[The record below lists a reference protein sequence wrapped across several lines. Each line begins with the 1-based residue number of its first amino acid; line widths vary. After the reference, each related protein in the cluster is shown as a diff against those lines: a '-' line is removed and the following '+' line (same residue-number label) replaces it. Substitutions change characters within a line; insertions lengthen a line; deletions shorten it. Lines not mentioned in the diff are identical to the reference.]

1 MSPKARAY
9 LALLLGISIIPWG
22 AILIRWAR
30 EAPALVIAAG
40 RVTIAALLCS
50 PFALARG
57 VPAEIRALGRRQWLL
72 ALASGIALAL
82 HFAAWV
88 SSVQMTTIASSTVLV
103 STYPFFVG
111 LFQHFFL
118 RERVSRLTAVG
129 IGLAFLGS
137 VLIGYGDF
145 GLSQEALLGDLL
157 ALTGALMASVYFVL
171 GRALRQRLSLLTYIW
186 PVYSVAALTL
196 IAIGGSAGQS
206 FWGYSARTY
215 GMLLLL
221 AVGPQLLGHSSLN
234 YALGQL
240 SAVFVTVAALAE
252 PIGAAV
258 LAFLLMH
265 EAPGRLALLGAL
277 LILAGIVLAGREEQ
291 RTDRTPG
298 HLTTGAA
305 AKGS

>member
-1 MSPKARAY
+1 MSPKAKAY
-9 LALLLGISIIPWG
+9 LVLLLGLCIIPWG
-22 AILIRWAR
+22 AILIRWAQ

-40 RVTIAALLCS
+40 RVTIAALLCT
-50 PFALARG
+50 PLALARG
-57 VPAEIRALGRRQWLL
+57 APAEIRALERRRWPLGV
-72 ALASGIALAL
+72 AAGVALAL

-129 IGLAFLGS
+129 IGLALLGS
-137 VLIGYGDF
+137 TLIGYGDF
-145 GLSQEALLGDLL
+145 GLSRQALIGDLL
-157 ALTGALMASVYFVL
+157 ALIGALMASVYFVV
-171 GRALRQRLSLLTYIW
+171 GRALRQRLSLLGYIW
-186 PVYSVAALTL
+186 PVYGIASVTLLALGLGT
-196 IAIGGSAGQS
+196 GQP
-206 FWGYSARTY
+206 FTGYSGLTY
-215 GMLLLL
+215 GMLFLL

-258 LAFLLMH
+258 LAFFLMH
-265 EAPGRLALLGAL
+265 EAPRGLALVGAL
-277 LILAGIVLAGREEQ
+277 LILGGIVLAGREEQ
-291 RTDRTPG
+291 RTERSTVPERVPRSQG
-298 HLTTGAA
+298 
-305 AKGS
+305 

>member
-1 MSPKARAY
+1 MSPKAKAY
-9 LALLLGISIIPWG
+9 LVLLLGICIIPWG

-40 RVTIAALLCS
+40 RVTIAAVLCT

-57 VPAEIRALGRRQWLL
+57 APGEIRALGRRAWVL
-72 ALASGIALAL
+72 ALASGVALAL

-129 IGLAFLGS
+129 IGLAFVGS

-145 GLSQEALLGDLL
+145 GLSRRALLGDLL

-171 GRALRQRLSLLTYIW
+171 GRALRRRLSLLAYIW
-186 PVYSVAALTL
+186 PVYSVASLAL
-196 IAIGGSAGQS
+196 IAVGLGAGQP
-206 FWGYSARTY
+206 FWGYSGLTY
-215 GMLLLL
+215 GMLVLL

-258 LAFLLMH
+258 LAYFLMH
-265 EAPGRLALLGAL
+265 EAPGQLALLGAL
-277 LILAGIVLAGREEQ
+277 LILGGIVLAGREEQ
-291 RTDRTPG
+291 RTARP
-298 HLTTGAA
+298 AA
-305 AKGS
+305 PSTAPAPDSRS